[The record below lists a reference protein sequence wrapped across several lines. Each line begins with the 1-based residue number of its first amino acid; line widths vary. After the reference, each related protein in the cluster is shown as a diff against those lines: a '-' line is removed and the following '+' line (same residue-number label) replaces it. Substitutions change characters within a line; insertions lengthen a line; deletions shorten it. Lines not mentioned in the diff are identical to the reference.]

1 MKANHKKKTLKQRA
15 SEDFSSIALTIASPE
30 QISEWSY

>member
-1 MKANHKKKTLKQRA
+1 MKDNSKKNLKQRA
-15 SEDFSSIALTIASPE
+15 SEDFSSIALTVASPE